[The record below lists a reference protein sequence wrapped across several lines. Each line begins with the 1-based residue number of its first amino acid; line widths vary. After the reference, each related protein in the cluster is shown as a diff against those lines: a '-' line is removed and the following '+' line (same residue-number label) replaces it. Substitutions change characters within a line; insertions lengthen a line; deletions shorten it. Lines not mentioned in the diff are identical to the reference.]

1 MRADIC
7 AEYRWPD
14 VLQLKEMATPTPQDD
29 EALVRMHALS
39 VNAADLESLKGCFCS
54 AHGGG
59 ASKTHAQSSE
69 PT

>member
-7 AEYRWPD
+7 AECRSPD

-29 EALVRMHALS
+29 KALVRMHALS
-39 VNAADLESLKGCFCS
+39 VNAADLESLTGCFCS
-54 AHGGG
+54 PHGG

-69 PT
+69 PA

>member
-7 AEYRWPD
+7 AKYRSPD

-39 VNAADLESLKGCFCS
+39 VNAADPESLRGRLCS
-54 AHGGG
+54 PHGG

-69 PT
+69 LT